1 MAGHVKDGV
10 FTEQQDGRC
19 YLAHDHGHDQPSES
33 QARLLAST
41 AQALGQRGQLSHS
54 GNPVYGCS
62 VSQLGYPTD
71 FDPGLFAST
80 GEWSSSRLNLSPAM
94 LEGANHRDT
103 ASSTSPPQTS
113 VNIPGG
119 QQLRESAFY
128 GSGTW
133 RPLSAPDRD
142 DFQRAVDFSSADT
155 QTWTDVSTVLAA
167 FQPISSTNASFMTIL
182 R

>member
-10 FTEQQDGRC
+10 FTEQQDGGC
-19 YLAHDHGHDQPSES
+19 YHAHDQPSES

-41 AQALGQRGQLSHS
+41 AQALGQHSQVFHS

-62 VSQLGYPTD
+62 VSRPGYPTD

-80 GEWSSSRLNLSPAM
+80 VEWSSSRLNLSPVM
-94 LEGANHRDT
+94 IEGANHQDT
-103 ASSTSPPQTS
+103 TGSTSPPQTS
-113 VNIPGG
+113 ANIPGG
-119 QQLRESAFY
+119 QLPESAFY

-155 QTWTDVSTVLAA
+155 QTWTDVSTVIAA
-167 FQPISSTNASFMTIL
+167 FQPLSSTNASSMTIL